1 MRKGVSPVV
10 AIVLLIAIAVISAV
24 AVWTWVGPLTSK
36 PPMGSTTQSIVQVI
50 ACHPGNPTT
59 IDIKNTG
66 GVKISSQSFTL
77 ISMADGSLV
86 NLTGSGVV
94 TTQTLSPGEVNSSVQ
109 ISPSLASGVSYA
121 LRAQNFPDMPFTC

>member
-36 PPMGSTTQSIVQVI
+36 PPMGSTTQYALQVI
-50 ACHPGNPTT
+50 KCYPSTST

-66 GVKISSQSFTL
+66 GTKISAQAFSL
-77 ISMADGSLV
+77 ISKVDGAVL
-86 NLTGSGVV
+86 NPTV
-94 TTQTLSPGEVNSSVQ
+94 TSQTLAPGEVNSSVL
-109 ISPSLASGVSYA
+109 ITPALSSGVQYA
-121 LRAQNFPDMPFTC
+121 LRATNFPDIEFTC